1 MLVYEFTNPHPKG
14 IKTSDCVVRAV
25 ALAFDKDYLEARR
38 ELNKAKRESKFDS
51 YKDTKFIYDYL
62 KEYERLIIAVERG
75 KPRMKADE
83 FVLKYGKGTYIV
95 KMAKHIAC
103 IKDGKLLDT
112 WDSSEKTIY
121 TAWKIS

>member
-1 MLVYEFTNPHPKG
+1 
-14 IKTSDCVVRAV
+14 
-25 ALAFDKDYLEARR
+25 
-38 ELNKAKRESKFDS
+38 
-51 YKDTKFIYDYL
+51 
-62 KEYERLIIAVERG
+62 
-75 KPRMKADE
+75 MKADE
-83 FVLKYGKGTYIV
+83 FVWKYGKGTYIV

>member
-1 MLVYEFTNPHPKG
+1 MLIYEFTNPHPKG
-14 IKTSDCVVRAV
+14 IKTGDCVVRAV

-38 ELNKAKRESKFDS
+38 ELNKAKRELKFDS
-51 YKDTKFIYDYL
+51 YKDAKFIYDYL

-75 KPRMKADE
+75 KPRMKAAE
-83 FVLKYGKGTYIV
+83 FVWKYGKGTYIV

>member
-83 FVLKYGKGTYIV
+83 FVWKYGKGTYIV